1 MRLRWTDSA
10 AQDLDRIA
18 DYLFEQTPLH
28 AEPLTRAIY
37 QAPGISLRSPRVGR
51 TGRCD
56 GTRELVLAPLPWI
69 LVHVVGEQ
77 SIDIVRVLHG
87 AQRWP

>member
-28 AEPLTRAIY
+28 AERLTRAIY
-37 QAPGISLRSPRVGR
+37 QAPEILLRSPRVGR
-51 TGRCD
+51 AGRRD
-56 GTRELVLAPLPWI
+56 GTRELMLAPLPWI